1 MIWLIKSSLITVS
14 IKNVDLEAATWGV
27 LEKKVFLK
35 ISKNFKEIHG
45 VFFFLFCFPVHF
57 RKFLRAP
64 VSQKICERRAA
75 SEQQRKFW
83 KLFLKQT
90 FKVLIT
96 VTCYKQKH
104 SSREVLRIKFPVTL
118 RNAQRATPVIE
129 FIFLKKMD
137 SLARVFL

>member
-90 FKVLIT
+90 FKVFDYCNLLQAET
-96 VTCYKQKH
+96 FV
-104 SSREVLRIKFPVTL
+104 
-118 RNAQRATPVIE
+118 QRSTTNKV
-129 FIFLKKMD
+129 
-137 SLARVFL
+137 SCNTT